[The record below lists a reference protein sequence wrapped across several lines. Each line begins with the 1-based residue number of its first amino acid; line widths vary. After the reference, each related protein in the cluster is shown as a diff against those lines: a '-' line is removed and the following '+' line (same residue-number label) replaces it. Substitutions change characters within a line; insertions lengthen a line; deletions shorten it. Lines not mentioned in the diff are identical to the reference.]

1 VTRERD
7 GRHHVVNLRFS
18 YLDEHTEAI
27 PTLAQWH
34 HEEWHAATPN
44 LSVADR
50 IAGFT
55 ARARRG
61 SIPLGLV
68 ALLDNIV
75 VGMACLLECDI
86 PSHCH
91 LRPWL
96 ATVLVS
102 PDHRRRGIG
111 SALCLRATEEALL
124 GVSDLYLFTFDKQR
138 FYTRLGWSALEPASY
153 AGRPGTVMVQR
164 LAA

>member
-1 VTRERD
+1 VEVRIE
-7 GRHHVVNLRFS
+7 
-18 YLDEHTEAI
+18 YLDEHIDAI
-27 PTLAQWH
+27 PMLARWH
-34 HEEWHAATPN
+34 HAEWLTVTPH

-61 SIPLGLV
+61 SIPTGFV
-68 ALLDNIV
+68 SLLDNVV
-75 VGMACLLECDI
+75 VGMACLVECDI

-102 PDHRRRGIG
+102 PEHRRRGIG
-111 SALCLRATEEALL
+111 SALCGRAIEEARQL
-124 GVSDLYLFTFDKQR
+124 GVSNLHLFTFDRQSL
-138 FYTRLGWSALEPASY
+138 YARLGWSVLEEATY
-153 AGRPGTVMVQR
+153 AGLAGTIMVR
-164 LAA
+164 LIAV

>member
-1 VTRERD
+1 V
-7 GRHHVVNLRFS
+7 
-18 YLDEHTEAI
+18 
-27 PTLAQWH
+27 
-34 HEEWHAATPN
+34 TPN

-68 ALLDNIV
+68 ALLDDLV
-75 VGMACLLECDI
+75 VGMACLVECDI

-91 LRPWL
+91 LGPWL

-102 PDHRRRGIG
+102 PDHRRVGIG
-111 SALCLRATEEALL
+111 SALCVRATTEAQLL
-124 GVSDLYLFTFDKQR
+124 GVSQLYLFTFDKQR
-138 FYTRLGWSALEPASY
+138 LYTRLGWSALEDASY
-153 AGRPGTVMVQR
+153 VGRSGTVMMQR
-164 LAA
+164 LAV

>member
-1 VTRERD
+1 
-7 GRHHVVNLRFS
+7 VNLRIA
-18 YLDEHTEAI
+18 YLDEHIDAI
-27 PTLAQWH
+27 PTLARWH
-34 HEEWHAATPN
+34 HEAWSAVTPN

-68 ALLDNIV
+68 ALLDDLV
-75 VGMACLLECDI
+75 VGMACLVECDI

-91 LRPWL
+91 LGPWL

-102 PDHRRRGIG
+102 PDHRRLGIG
-111 SALCLRATEEALL
+111 SALCVRSTEEALL
-124 GVSDLYLFTFDKQR
+124 LGVSTLYLFTFDKQR
-138 FYTRLGWSALEPASY
+138 WYTRLGWSTLEDARY
-153 AGRPGTVMVQR
+153 GGRSGTIMLQR

>member
-1 VTRERD
+1 MNV
-7 GRHHVVNLRFS
+7 RFA

-27 PTLAQWH
+27 PTLARWH
-34 HEEWHAATPN
+34 HDEWHAVTPN

-68 ALLDNIV
+68 ALLDDLV
-75 VGMACLLECDI
+75 VGMACLVECDV

-91 LRPWL
+91 LGPWL

-102 PDHRRRGIG
+102 PDHRRVGIG
-111 SALCLRATEEALL
+111 SALCVRATTEAQLL
-124 GVSDLYLFTFDKQR
+124 GVSQLYLFTFDKQR
-138 FYTRLGWSALEPASY
+138 LYTRLGWSALEDASY
-153 AGRPGTVMVQR
+153 VGRSGTVMMQR
-164 LAA
+164 LAV